1 MYCKNCG
8 KEIDNNLVQC
18 PYCNTPV
25 IQNHINIED
34 SGSIWWGVLGC
45 CVPIVGLVLYIV
57 WKDTKPKCGKKAGIG
72 AIIGFVLGILITI
85 IIYLFV
91 FYVFAVIGEMG
102 GMY

>member
-8 KEIDNNLVQC
+8 KEIDNNL
-18 PYCNTPV
+18 
-25 IQNHINIED
+25 ED